1 MGDDALRYA
10 PSTDYNTAVGYQALQ
25 MSSSGTAN
33 NSGNSNSAMGVNAL
47 YSNTTGSY
55 NLAMGRNALYSNTTG
70 TSNSAMGVSA
80 LYSNTTGTYNSAMG
94 VSALYSNTTGASNSA
109 MGESALFS
117 NTTGVNNSAMGMH
130 ALYYN
135 TSATST
141 VAVGYEAG
149 KGAANYNNQ
158 GGVYVGYQAGELAQ
172 TGSNYNT
179 FLGYQAGYSNTTGAY
194 NIALGQNVDAPSVTD
209 SQQLNIGNLLY
220 GTGIYN
226 GSVVSGNAFAGG
238 KLGVGTTTPFAKLS
252 IGGDSNGT
260 YPLFAVSTSTLPATS
275 TAFVIDS
282 QGRVGVG
289 TSTPYAELSVAG
301 LTASGYYN
309 ADSTTATST
318 FAGGF
323 TAGNNAALV
332 INRAAAANSLYINP
346 SGNVGIG
353 TKNPST
359 NLHATD
365 GTVSSVGWSGN
376 KPVVLIEN
384 DGSASSYYSF
394 GILNNGGPVLAVTNS
409 GNIGIGETAPGSKLS
424 VSGGGTFG
432 SGYDITAAPT
442 NGLLVEGSVGIGTTS
457 PAAKLSVEQ
466 GSATTLG
473 MYLAGY
479 ANATADLFRIS
490 TSTLTATS
498 TAIIVD
504 STGSMGFSTTSPFRG
519 RIAVVTGSDNGGGV
533 VVSSSDNTAWRD
545 INMDSSGSLHFYGGD
560 AGTLNN
566 PIITAAGAFTDAP
579 SFSFLKQDRSVLSR
593 DELFE
598 ILDDTNIEK
607 YRIKSEVAALGE
619 SADTHIGIIL
629 DEAHPLLSDRDE
641 NGDII
646 GYSPIRTAAAAFRGV
661 QLLSGAI
668 DIRNATTSFASIF
681 IDSEGRVGI
690 GTTSPSYKLQ
700 VAGDV
705 AAESFVNISTRGA
718 KRDIEYVAEGEGATV
733 VERLRGL
740 GVARYRYNDEAA
752 DAPLRLGLI
761 AEESPLEVL
770 SADGKGVDLYK
781 LATK

>member
-1 MGDDALRYA
+1 
-10 PSTDYNTAVGYQALQ
+10 
-25 MSSSGTAN
+25 
-33 NSGNSNSAMGVNAL
+33 
-47 YSNTTGSY
+47 
-55 NLAMGRNALYSNTTG
+55 
-70 TSNSAMGVSA
+70 
-80 LYSNTTGTYNSAMG
+80 
-94 VSALYSNTTGASNSA
+94 
-109 MGESALFS
+109 
-117 NTTGVNNSAMGMH
+117 
-130 ALYYN
+130 
-135 TSATST
+135 
-141 VAVGYEAG
+141 
-149 KGAANYNNQ
+149 
-158 GGVYVGYQAGELAQ
+158 
-172 TGSNYNT
+172 
-179 FLGYQAGYSNTTGAY
+179 
-194 NIALGQNVDAPSVTD
+194 
-209 SQQLNIGNLLY
+209 
-220 GTGIYN
+220 
-226 GSVVSGNAFAGG
+226 
-238 KLGVGTTTPFAKLS
+238 
-252 IGGDSNGT
+252 
-260 YPLFAVSTSTLPATS
+260 
-275 TAFVIDS
+275 
-282 QGRVGVG
+282 
-289 TSTPYAELSVAG
+289 
-301 LTASGYYN
+301 
-309 ADSTTATST
+309 
-318 FAGGF
+318 
-323 TAGNNAALV
+323 
-332 INRAAAANSLYINP
+332 
-346 SGNVGIG
+346 
-353 TKNPST
+353 
-359 NLHATD
+359 
-365 GTVSSVGWSGN
+365 
-376 KPVVLIEN
+376 
-384 DGSASSYYSF
+384 
-394 GILNNGGPVLAVTNS
+394 
-409 GNIGIGETAPGSKLS
+409 
-424 VSGGGTFG
+424 
-432 SGYDITAAPT
+432 
-442 NGLLVEGSVGIGTTS
+442 
-457 PAAKLSVEQ
+457 EQ

-473 MYLAGY
+473 FYLSGY
-479 ANATADLFRIS
+479 ANATVDLFRIS

-545 INMDSSGSLHFYGGD
+545 INMDGSGSLHFYGGD

-781 LATK
+781 LATFTLLGVKELDKRLAAVEVRLADLEARVGSSAQRQIYSSPTAVNDGSRTAVSAVNVVIDWLASLGVRLSAAVAEFRNVIASALTVGSADQPSGITLYDEVTKEPYCFKMSGGAATTTPGACTGSQASSAQSQADSNNPNSNGGNGNNTSPLTPPSTKEGVGTGADTTAPTITINGNNPAEIEVRSSYADLGAIVTDNVDTNLGVLTFLDGAFVSEIQINTAIAATYVVEYVAKDNAGNSATSTRTVIVRDPYATASPQTAADLTQTNADNTATTTPASGLPSSDEEGAGGDVDLTTPAPPAPAETSAASESVPSLPPDTATTTSSI